1 MKIMLNVGCLDGQS
15 LIEMNNLAF
24 GYFPSGA
31 LDVAVYPAPVPQ
43 APQDVI
49 VEPVPATV
57 EQPAQRNF

>member
-43 APQDVI
+43 APLRAVI
-49 VEPVPATV
+49 NSLEDSYSPLSST
-57 EQPAQRNF
+57 